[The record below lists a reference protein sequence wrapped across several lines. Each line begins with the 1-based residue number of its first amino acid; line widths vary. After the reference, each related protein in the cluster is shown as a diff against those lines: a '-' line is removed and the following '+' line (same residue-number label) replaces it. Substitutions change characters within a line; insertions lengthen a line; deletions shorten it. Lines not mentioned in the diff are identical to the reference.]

1 MTTTQAN
8 AIVRLEASRSVL
20 SRARRFFQTWPVFP
34 SLILAVLITCAL
46 FAPLIAQHDPLVG
59 DLRAPNTPPSWYP
72 EGSAK
77 YLIGTDPLG
86 RDLLSRV
93 IFGARISMLVAAIVL
108 SLGAVS
114 GTSIGL
120 IAGYYGG
127 QTDEVLMRF
136 VDFTLAI
143 PFILVALTVVIVLG
157 QSLTVIIILLVIF
170 GWGGFARQVRA
181 ETLSLRTADYV
192 ALAKVAGAST
202 PQIIYR
208 HILPGVINT
217 IIVVATLRV
226 GTLIL
231 TESILSYLGVGVPPP
246 TPSWGSMV
254 SDGRDYLDTAWW
266 VSFAPGMAIFLTVL
280 AFNFLG
286 DWARDRFDPRLR
298 QLV

>member
-1 MTTTQAN
+1 MEISGAR
-8 AIVRLEASRSVL
+8 AIARLPQTRTWPLRVG
-20 SRARRFFQTWPVFP
+20 RFFRTWPVFP
-34 SLILAVLITCAL
+34 LCILAVLLSCAL
-46 FAPLIAQHDPLVG
+46 FAPLIAPHDPLVG
-59 DLRAPNTPPSWYP
+59 DLRAPTVAPAWYP

-77 YLIGTDPLG
+77 YLLGTDTLG

-93 IFGARISMLVAAIVL
+93 IFGARISFIVAAIVL
-108 SLGAVS
+108 SLGAVG
-114 GTSIGL
+114 GTVVGL

-127 QTDEVLMRF
+127 ETDEILMRF

-157 QSLTVIIILLVIF
+157 QSLAVIIVLLAIF

-181 ETLSLRTADYV
+181 EALSLRTRDYV

-202 PQIIYR
+202 PQILYR
-208 HILPGVINT
+208 HIFPGVVNT

-231 TESILSYLGVGVPPP
+231 TESILSFLGVGVPPP

-266 VSFAPGMAIFLTVL
+266 ISFAPGMAIFLTVL
-280 AFNFLG
+280 GFNFLG
-286 DWARDRFDPRLR
+286 DWVRDRFDPRLR

>member
-1 MTTTQAN
+1 MERAGGQA
-8 AIVRLEASRSVL
+8 IDRRESRTSL
-20 SRARRFFQTWPVFP
+20 PDRIWRFFRTWPVFP
-34 SLILAVLITCAL
+34 LFILAVLISCAL
-46 FAPLIAQHDPLVG
+46 FAPLIAPHDPLVG
-59 DLRAPNTPPSWYP
+59 DLRAPTVPPAWYP
-72 EGSAK
+72 EGSTK
-77 YLIGTDPLG
+77 YLIGTDTLG

-93 IFGARISMLVAAIVL
+93 IFGARISLIVASIVL
-108 SLGAVS
+108 GLGAVG
-114 GTSIGL
+114 GTLVGL
-120 IAGYYGG
+120 VAGYYGG
-127 QTDEVLMRF
+127 EVDEILMRL

-157 QSLTVIIILLVIF
+157 QSLTVIIILLAIF

-181 ETLSLRTADYV
+181 ETLSLRTRDYV

-202 PQIIYR
+202 RQILYR
-208 HILPGVINT
+208 HIFPGVVNT

-231 TESILSYLGVGVPPP
+231 TESILSFLGVGVPPP

-266 VSFAPGMAIFLTVL
+266 ISFAPGMAIFLTVL
-280 AFNFLG
+280 GFNFLG
-286 DWARDRFDPRLR
+286 DWVRDRFDPRLR